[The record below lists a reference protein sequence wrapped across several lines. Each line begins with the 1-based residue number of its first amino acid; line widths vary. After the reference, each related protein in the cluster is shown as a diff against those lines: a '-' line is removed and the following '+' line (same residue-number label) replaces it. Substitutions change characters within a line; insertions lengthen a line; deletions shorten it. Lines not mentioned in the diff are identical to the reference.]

1 MRCYPRQVRHMY
13 LSAVTV
19 KGFRA
24 SAVEELSCTFPGR
37 FSVLVG
43 PNNVGKTTVCEALYL
58 AHPQVF
64 PRLQR
69 PSAAAL
75 GSSPRVIDVEFEFG
89 GEGPEGALGQSLVD
103 QSLGP
108 PSWSRRLERSLGSVR
123 AVSIDNGLH
132 VDATRL
138 IYLPALRNPVDEL
151 ARREA
156 EVLVELLRAEQERRR
171 GHRNLADVRALAA
184 RLLDGLVTHE
194 LIQSVETRVSDYLVS
209 LTGGVSRQHA
219 FVGRQEVDDAFLARV
234 LEFLLSTVD
243 QRSLA
248 QRLEVSGLGYVNL
261 LHIAVT
267 LAAIPGGN
275 AVPSAPLEPQGEG
288 VPSNVTPDDPDSSLS
303 ADDVI
308 ANADTEAAS
317 VEDSFFPELFHAT
330 LVIEEPEAHLH
341 PQLQHGLMRYLRRA
355 TIDRPELQ
363 VIVSTHSGEMMT
375 ACRPEDI
382 VVMRQT
388 AQGSAIARPIAGLPL
403 TEAQKKRVLLQ
414 TSLHFDATRSA
425 SLFAGRLVL
434 VEGLTDALILRKMG
448 HVWSANDAGRRDFID
463 ALTIVP
469 MGSRVGEWMIQL
481 LATPNYELVTRV
493 GILGDSDDRTGA
505 SPSPPAW
512 MGSYDADVV
521 QFFQNH
527 PTLEPAITTGN
538 ELMIARAL
546 DQIGLHAD
554 EPLTAEVV
562 DALFQER
569 GRNRKGEFAYAVAAE
584 IDALLATAVTPIV
597 PVHLE
602 ALFTYLLP
610 TASIGIEMMDDAS
623 TTD

>member
-1 MRCYPRQVRHMY
+1 MY
-13 LSAVTV
+13 LSVVTV

-24 SAVEELSCTFPGR
+24 SADGELSCTFPGR

-75 GSSPRVIDVEFEFG
+75 GSSPRVIDVKFEFG
-89 GEGPEGALGQSLVD
+89 GDGPEGPLGQSLVD

-123 AVSIDNGLH
+123 AVSVDNGLH

-194 LIQSVETRVSDYLVS
+194 LIQSVEKRVSDYLVS

-234 LEFLLSTVD
+234 LEFLLSAVD

-261 LHIAVT
+261 LHMAVT

-275 AVPSAPLEPQGEG
+275 AVPSAPLEPPGEG
-288 VPSNVTPDDPDSSLS
+288 VPATVPSDEPDSSLS

-341 PQLQHGLMRYLRRA
+341 PQLQHGLMRYLRRV

-382 VVMRQT
+382 VVMRRT
-388 AQGSAIARPIAGLPL
+388 AQGGAIARPIAGLPL

-425 SLFAGRLVL
+425 SLFAGHLIL

-448 HVWSANDAGRRDFID
+448 HAWSANDAGKRDFID

-493 GILGDSDDRTGA
+493 GVLGDSDDRTGA

-512 MGSYDADVV
+512 MGTYDADVV
-521 QFFQNH
+521 QFFHNH

-538 ELMIARAL
+538 EVMIARAL
-546 DQIGLHAD
+546 DQIGLHVD

-562 DALFQER
+562 DVLFQER

-584 IDALLATAVTPIV
+584 IDALLATGVTPIV

-610 TASIGIEMMDDAS
+610 TASTGIEMMDDAS

>member
-1 MRCYPRQVRHMY
+1 MY
-13 LSAVTV
+13 LSVVTV

-24 SAVEELSCTFPGR
+24 SADGELSCTFPGR

-75 GSSPRVIDVEFEFG
+75 GSSPRVIDVKFEFG
-89 GEGPEGALGQSLVD
+89 GDGPEGPLGQSLVD

-123 AVSIDNGLH
+123 AVSVDNGLH

-234 LEFLLSTVD
+234 LEFLLSAVD

-261 LHIAVT
+261 LHMAVT

-275 AVPSAPLEPQGEG
+275 AVPSAPLEPPGEG
-288 VPSNVTPDDPDSSLS
+288 VPATVPSDEPDSSLS

-341 PQLQHGLMRYLRRA
+341 PQLQHGLMRYLRRV

-382 VVMRQT
+382 VVMRRT
-388 AQGSAIARPIAGLPL
+388 AQGGAIARPIAGLPL

-425 SLFAGRLVL
+425 SLFAGHLIL

-448 HVWSANDAGRRDFID
+448 HAWSANDAGKRDFID

-493 GILGDSDDRTGA
+493 GVLGDSDDRTGA

-512 MGSYDADVV
+512 MGTYDADVV
-521 QFFQNH
+521 QFFHNH

-538 ELMIARAL
+538 EVMIARAL
-546 DQIGLHAD
+546 DQIGLHVD

-562 DALFQER
+562 DVLFQER

-584 IDALLATAVTPIV
+584 IDALLATGVTPIV

-610 TASIGIEMMDDAS
+610 TASTGIEMMDDAS